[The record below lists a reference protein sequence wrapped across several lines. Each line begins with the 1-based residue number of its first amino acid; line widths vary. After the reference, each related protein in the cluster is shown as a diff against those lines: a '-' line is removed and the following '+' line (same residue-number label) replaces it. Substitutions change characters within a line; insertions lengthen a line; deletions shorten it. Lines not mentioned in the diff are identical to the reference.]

1 MVLKISSKLRTTEKW
16 SEKKT
21 HNNDEKSNEKFFGW
35 FVIVHSFTHTI
46 ENSNKTDDEVKS
58 TEHLDLK
65 RAMKIAIEK
74 LDCFC
79 KFLLQDDKNVNQFK
93 CKTAKSRRKNKKHK
107 KQKKKQAKQGK
118 IVNELKTHLLFWGR
132 LLVDALSF
140 GIRQQA
146 SIARSPNLCVMYTYF
161 SFWLLVVH
169 FFHILFFVCMERMCV
184 WESFFLQLKSVKRA
198 KMMSRQKIRNI
209 VIFAN
214 AIVAPL
220 LFVVL
225 FFFLLFAIVVRIVVQ
240 FNLFVSHFAG
250 YCQWCWFVIISVH
263 FTVQY
268 TCIHSIS
275 FSFV

>member
-107 KQKKKQAKQGK
+107 KQKKNKQNREKLST
-118 IVNELKTHLLFWGR
+118 NLKHIYCSEDDCLLMRCRSVFDNKLASHVHQIYVLCIHIFRSGCLLFI
-132 LLVDALSF
+132 SF
-140 GIRQQA
+140 
-146 SIARSPNLCVMYTYF
+146 
-161 SFWLLVVH
+161 
-169 FFHILFFVCMERMCV
+169 
-184 WESFFLQLKSVKRA
+184 
-198 KMMSRQKIRNI
+198 
-209 VIFAN
+209 IF
-214 AIVAPL
+214 
-220 LFVVL
+220 
-225 FFFLLFAIVVRIVVQ
+225 
-240 FNLFVSHFAG
+240 
-250 YCQWCWFVIISVH
+250 C
-263 FTVQY
+263 
-268 TCIHSIS
+268 
-275 FSFV
+275 FSFVWSECVCERVFFCSLNRWNEQKWCHAKK